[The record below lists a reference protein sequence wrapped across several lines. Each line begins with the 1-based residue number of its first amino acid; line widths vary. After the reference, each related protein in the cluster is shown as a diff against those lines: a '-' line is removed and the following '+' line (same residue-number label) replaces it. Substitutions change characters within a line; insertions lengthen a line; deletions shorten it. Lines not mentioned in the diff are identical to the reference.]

1 MYRMPEVFKTPLA
14 DGYGYAPQRPF
25 RRSSMDSGLAR
36 TRPASKTV
44 VTKFNVTWFIAR
56 ELMATFRYIV
66 FNEIKWQEFETKLI
80 LDGEVKYMKAQF
92 INAEQPFT
100 VENVQNVVY
109 KITAELE
116 CRDLDLMDEYAM
128 LNTDENN
135 ILDGLTNPL
144 HQLVNVEMPI
154 WNWDAS

>member
-1 MYRMPEVFKTPLA
+1 MYRMPEIFKTPLA
-14 DGYGYAPQRPF
+14 DGYNYAPQRPF

-36 TRPASKTV
+36 SRPTSKAVT
-44 VTKFNVTWFIAR
+44 TKFNVTWFIPR

-92 INAEQPFT
+92 CNAEQPFT

-109 KITAELE
+109 KVSAELE
-116 CRDLDLMDEYAM
+116 CSELDLIDEYTM
-128 LNTDENN
+128 LNTDANGV
-135 ILDGLTNPL
+135 LDVLTNPL
-144 HQLVNVEMPI
+144 HQIVNVDMPV
-154 WNWDAS
+154 WDWTTP